1 MLGYL
6 EDEEVLE
13 GTITITGHMIQVKL
27 QTVSFR
33 K

>member
-6 EDEEVLE
+6 EDEKVLE
-13 GTITITGHMIQVKL
+13 GTITGRMIQVKL
-27 QTVSFR
+27 QTAGFR

>member
-6 EDEEVLE
+6 EDEKVLE
-13 GTITITGHMIQVKL
+13 GTITGHMIQVKL